1 MREEVE
7 FLTWDHPMIRNGID
21 LITSGDIG
29 KSAISLLV
37 NNKLPAGTLLLEA
50 LYVVEAQAPKG
61 LNLTRFLPPTPIRV
75 LVDNKGN
82 NIAPQVS
89 FAGLERQLKPVNKQ
103 MANKI
108 AKMARADIEK
118 LIKASEK
125 AVEPQVQQVIE
136 TAKFEA
142 NSKLKAELHRLES
155 LKMVNKNIRA
165 DEVEAL
171 EQQLNA
177 SLAQLE
183 TANYRLDSLRV
194 IVSNKA

>member
-1 MREEVE
+1 
-7 FLTWDHPMIRNGID
+7 
-21 LITSGDIG
+21 
-29 KSAISLLV
+29 
-37 NNKLPAGTLLLEA
+37 
-50 LYVVEAQAPKG
+50 
-61 LNLTRFLPPTPIRV
+61 
-75 LVDNKGN
+75 
-82 NIAPQVS
+82 
-89 FAGLERQLKPVNKQ
+89 
-103 MANKI
+103 
-108 AKMARADIEK
+108 KMARADIEK